1 MSFFKFSNTYNCLI
15 LKSDFDFYFNFL
27 VKTSCK
33 CIAKKP
39 MILKS
44 YGVCIL
50 RIYASRNRKM
60 IKSMFFLFFHTK
72 RNAVGTFE
80 SAKPACSVIAPFF
93 HFFLSLVQKV
103 FFKEWKDIM
112 QLECE
117 NPIIH

>member
-1 MSFFKFSNTYNCLI
+1 MSIAFAFFKFSNTYNCLI
-15 LKSDFDFYFNFL
+15 LKSDFDFYFQFSSKDFMQ
-27 VKTSCK
+27 VYCK
-33 CIAKKP
+33 KKP

-60 IKSMFFLFFHTK
+60 IKSMFFLFFSYKKTLLL
-72 RNAVGTFE
+72 
-80 SAKPACSVIAPFF
+80 PACSDIAPFS
-93 HFFLSLVQKV
+93 HFFYLLCKKF

>member
-1 MSFFKFSNTYNCLI
+1 MQ
-15 LKSDFDFYFNFL
+15 
-27 VKTSCK
+27 
-33 CIAKKP
+33 KKP